1 MLLGIVLG
9 AVIGFIV
16 GALISYNLVLPPH
29 ISFAAINASD
39 LVSIL
44 GALLIT
50 FFFTVIGS
58 ILGSILRKP
67 RVK

>member
-1 MLLGIVLG
+1 MLFGIVLG

-16 GALISYNLVLPPH
+16 GALISYNLVLPSR
-29 ISFAAINASD
+29 ISLAAINASD
-39 LVSIL
+39 LIGIL